1 MVLDQER
8 AEAFGERM
16 LGVVNSAFITLL
28 LSVGQRLGLFDAM
41 SGLGPSTSDE
51 VAGAAGCDER
61 YVREWLNGLV
71 SAGVIEYDPA
81 GKSYSLPPEHA
92 AFLTRAA
99 GADNMAFQAQ
109 YVGLLA
115 DVEGDIIGAFREGGG
130 VPYARFPRF
139 QALMG
144 EDSAAVVDANLLQTV
159 LPSVPGLVDRLS
171 AGIDVADVGCGQGHA
186 INVMAA
192 AFPGSRFT
200 GLDISEEGIAA
211 GRAEAE
217 AGGLG
222 NVAFEVI
229 DAVQLPGNYDFI
241 TTFDSIH
248 DQARPDLALSAI
260 HDALR
265 PHGTYLMV
273 DVDASSSPEDNIGH
287 PLGPY
292 LYTFSL
298 FHCMTVSLAVP
309 GGMGLG
315 AAWGT
320 QLAQEMLDEAGF
332 TNVDLQRIEGDF
344 VNAYYVCTKGDH

>member
-1 MVLDQER
+1 MDFDQEK
-8 AEAFGERM
+8 ADAFGERV
-16 LGVVNSAFITLL
+16 LGVVNDAFLTLL
-28 LSVGQRLGLFDAM
+28 LSVGHRLELFDAM

-81 GKSYSLPPEHA
+81 GKTYLLPAEHA

-115 DVEGDIIGAFREGGG
+115 DVEGDIMGAFREGGG

-144 EDSAAVVDANLLQTV
+144 EDSGAVVDVTLLQTV
-159 LPSVPGLVDRLS
+159 LPSVPGLVERLD

-186 INVMAA
+186 LNVMAA
-192 AFPGSRFT
+192 AFPSSRFT

-217 AGGLG
+217 AGGL
-222 NVAFEVI
+222 NNAAFDVI
-229 DAVQLPGNYDFI
+229 DAVQLPGAYDFI
-241 TTFDSIH
+241 TTFDAIH
-248 DQARPDLALSAI
+248 DQARPDLALWAI
-260 HDALR
+260 HEALR
-265 PHGTYLMV
+265 PDGTYLMV
-273 DVDASSSPEDNIGH
+273 DIDASSSPEDNIGH

-309 GGMGLG
+309 GGMGVG

-320 QLAQEMLDEAGF
+320 QLAQKMLGDAGF
-332 TNVDLQRIEGDF
+332 TNVELRRIEGDI
-344 VNAYYVCTKGDH
+344 VNAYFVCTKGDR